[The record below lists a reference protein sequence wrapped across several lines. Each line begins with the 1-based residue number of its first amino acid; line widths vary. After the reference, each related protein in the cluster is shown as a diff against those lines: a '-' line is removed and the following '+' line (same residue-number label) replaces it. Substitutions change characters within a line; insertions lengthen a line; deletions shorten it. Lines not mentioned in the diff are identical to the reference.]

1 MSEPFLKANNRP
13 ITLEAAKLH
22 AVLVEVDRFVADVHS
37 LRNAIRGDVDRQEA
51 AIAAQRALLGEMREH
66 NAETGEQYAV
76 LLQSARSVMH
86 TMGEEALADSI
97 SKKIVLNIYAEL
109 TPQLK
114 EDLKEESERNS
125 AASSAL
131 AKELMSAATGI
142 IRDNAAVI
150 ADAVAG
156 KPPLPP
162 PPDPDAPIFTKIHRK
177 ATRGFARTHRFCITA
192 SPLLGTLAALSVL
205 VACVF
210 YVGHFFIPAVR

>member
-1 MSEPFLKANNRP
+1 LYLV
-13 ITLEAAKLH
+13 LE
-22 AVLVEVDRFVADVHS
+22 EVDRIVATLQTLHDA
-37 LRNAIRGDVDRQEA
+37 AIKRETDRQDASLAE
-51 AIAAQRALLGEMREH
+51 QRDH
-66 NAETGEQYAV
+66 SIV
-76 LLQSARSVMH
+76 VK
-86 TMGEEALADSI
+86 ALAASI
-97 SKKIVLNIYAEL
+97 SKAVILNIYAEL

-131 AKELMSAATGI
+131 AKELMSAATGT

-162 PPDPDAPIFTKIHRK
+162 PPDPDAPIFTKIHRR

-205 VACVF
+205 VASVF